1 MQFKTKNKINAQFSM
16 SSMTDIIFLL
26 LIFLLVTTHFLQPT
40 GITVTLPVSNH
51 STIKASQVN
60 ITITAELEYYVDNK
74 KVMLA
79 QLMEILESKFTTE
92 KRAILLSMDK
102 TVPVAYMIKVADI
115 ANKLNASVAVAT
127 ALEDK

>member
-60 ITITAELEYYVDNK
+60 ITITAELEYYVENK

>member
-1 MQFKTKNKINAQFSM
+1 MQFKTKNKINSQFSM

-40 GITVTLPVSNH
+40 GITVTLPVSNN
-51 STIKASQVN
+51 STIKVSQVN
-60 ITITAELEYYVDNK
+60 ITITAELEYYVENK

-102 TVPVAYMIKVADI
+102 KVPVAYMIKVADI